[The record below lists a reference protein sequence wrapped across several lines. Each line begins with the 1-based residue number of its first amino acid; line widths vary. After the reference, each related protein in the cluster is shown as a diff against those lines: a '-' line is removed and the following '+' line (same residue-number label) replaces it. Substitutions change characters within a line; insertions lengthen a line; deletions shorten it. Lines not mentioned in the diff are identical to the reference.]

1 MRAVCIIGGSLMR
14 DITLALIEL
23 RDVLAVAR
31 NEISILEQTT
41 RELRSIVALCD
52 GAGANPLVPQSL
64 DEIDAR
70 MAATLVRQT
79 SIASILE
86 ELGRELRGRA
96 SRGSE
101 SAITGSGLSSSF
113 DAWPFIGGKRRSH
126 GSAGA

>member
-1 MRAVCIIGGSLMR
+1 MR
-14 DITLALIEL
+14 DMALALIEL
-23 RDVLAVAR
+23 RDILAVAP

-41 RELRSIVALCD
+41 RQLRSIVALCD

-64 DEIDAR
+64 DEIGTQ

-86 ELGRELRGRA
+86 ELGRELRGQA
-96 SRGSE
+96 SGGSE
-101 SAITGSGLSSSF
+101 SAITGSGPSSSF
-113 DAWPFIGGKRRSH
+113 DAPSFIGGKRRSH

>member
-1 MRAVCIIGGSLMR
+1 MR
-14 DITLALIEL
+14 DMALALIEL
-23 RDVLAVAR
+23 RDILAVAP

-41 RELRSIVALCD
+41 RQLRSIVALCD

-64 DEIDAR
+64 DEIGTQ

-86 ELGRELRGRA
+86 ELGRELRGQA
-96 SRGSE
+96 SGGSE
-101 SAITGSGLSSSF
+101 SAITGSGPSSSF
-113 DAWPFIGGKRRSH
+113 DAPPFIGGKRRSH

>member
-70 MAATLVRQT
+70 MAAALVRQT
-79 SIASILE
+79 SHASILDQI
-86 ELGRELRGRA
+86 
-96 SRGSE
+96 GSE
-101 SAITGSGLSSSF
+101 PRGAERSGPSSSCSEGSGV
-113 DAWPFIGGKRRSH
+113 A
-126 GSAGA
+126 

>member
-96 SRGSE
+96 SGGSE

-113 DAWPFIGGKRRSH
+113 DARPFIGGKRRSH